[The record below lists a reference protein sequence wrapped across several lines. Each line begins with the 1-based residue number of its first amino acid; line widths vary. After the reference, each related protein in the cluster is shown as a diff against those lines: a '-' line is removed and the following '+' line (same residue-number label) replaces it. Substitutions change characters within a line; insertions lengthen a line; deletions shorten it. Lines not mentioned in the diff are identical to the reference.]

1 MPGFTR
7 RGVMGAA
14 AAGLTVAAIGRGASA
29 QQGAPGQ
36 ITVVSGPAGSGW
48 NAIGAALAAL
58 YARQGVRANAE
69 PGGAMTNIIQAHE
82 KKAEVAMT
90 MGVAIGMALQGEAPF
105 RSRIATMRGLAL
117 FGDQTG
123 HFLVRAD
130 SNINRWEDL
139 RGKPYASQAP
149 GNASQVAFADA
160 LKAHGMTEADVRI
173 SRGSQQFGGDGTK
186 DRRFVGVTAMT
197 GYPGP
202 MFMDVMRSVPSRLL
216 SLSEES
222 LQKVLSYNPGWARR
236 TIPANTYP
244 GQSEPVLTFG
254 TPAQFVV
261 HQDMP
266 EAQVYWLTR
275 VLHENLE
282 AFKRTQAALNDMNNE
297 TMPRVVGVELH
308 PGAAR
313 YYREKGMVR

>member
-1 MPGFTR
+1 MTKISR
-7 RGVMGAA
+7 RGVLSAA
-14 AAGLTVAAIGRGASA
+14 TATLTVAAIGRSAGA
-29 QQGAPGQ
+29 QQAAPGQ

-58 YARQGVRANAE
+58 YARNGVRANSE
-69 PGGAMTNIIQAHE
+69 PGGAITNLIQVDE

-90 MGVAIGMALQGEAPF
+90 MGVAVGMALKGERPF
-105 RSRIATMRGLAL
+105 RGVVNSMRGLAL

-130 SNINRWEDL
+130 AGITRWEEL

-160 LKAHGMTEADVRI
+160 LKAYGMTEADVRI

-202 MFMDVMRSVPSRLL
+202 MFMDVMQSVPSRLL
-216 SLSEES
+216 SLSEEA
-222 LQKVLSYNPGWARR
+222 LQKILSYNPGWARR

-244 GQSEPVLTFG
+244 GQTEPVLTFG

-261 HQDMP
+261 HKDMP

-282 AFKRTQAALNDMNNE
+282 AFKRTQAALADMTNQ
-297 TMPRVVGVELH
+297 TMTQVVGVELH
-308 PGAAR
+308 PGAVR
-313 YYREKGMVR
+313 YYREKGMIR